1 MKKIVISLLALIV
14 LSVAVFSAPLG
25 IGVKIG
31 EPSGLYIRS
40 YTSSTSFAG
49 ITAAWS
55 FVNDSFLIDSDFNA
69 LSPNLFGDIGFSY
82 GGGLHV
88 GVTSSE
94 LSLGVRIPLA
104 LHLEIPSTPVFTF
117 LELAPGFNIIPA
129 TKFDLSGGL
138 GFGYI
143 F

>member
-1 MKKIVISLLALIV
+1 MKKIGVSLFAVIV
-14 LSVAVFSAPLG
+14 LTAVVFSAPLG
-25 IGVKIG
+25 LGVKVG
-31 EPSGLYIRS
+31 EPTGLYIRS
-40 YTSSTSFAG
+40 YSSNTSFAG

-55 FVNDSFLIDSDFNA
+55 FANDSFLIDSDFNA

-88 GVTSSE
+88 GVASSE
-94 LSLGVRIPLA
+94 LSVGVRMPLA
-104 LHLEIPSTPVFTF
+104 LNFEIPSTPLLTF
-117 LELAPGFNIIPA
+117 LELAPGFNVIPE
-129 TKFDLSGGL
+129 TKFNLSGGL